1 MSFIHLHVHTDYST
15 DALSSAR
22 DLAMTA
28 KGLGMPGL
36 AITDHGTMA
45 GVPDFVE
52 SCEKEGLKPII
63 GCEFWLKGRDSSMED
78 RPYHL
83 ILLAK
88 NLTGYRNLVRITSI
102 SNTAEP
108 HKGRHCITH
117 DLLMKYH
124 EGLICTSACIGGEI
138 PQLILSDNLEKA
150 LETARWYRDVFGDD
164 FYIEV
169 SLHRPYGE
177 TILSVADDR
186 KAWETHVRELNAL
199 QERSNE
205 AIFSIAGKLGIKV
218 VATNDV
224 HFATKDD
231 AIAQDVVLC
240 LNADAKVSDSGR
252 LRYTHQEYL
261 KSREEMQIL
270 FPGHPEVLDNTM
282 EVFSKVES
290 FSIWGDFSLPVLT
303 DDDGALLEKKVFE
316 GAVRRFGAV
325 PDDVKERLKFEL
337 GRYAKLGAQSYLLIL
352 EDLVSWA
359 AGKGIWVGPGRNSAP
374 SSLVLYCLGI
384 TEVDPL
390 KAEFLFERF
399 ISPEMTGLPDIDL
412 DFEARR
418 RNEVVAYLQE
428 RYGACQVRTYGKWSK
443 RTAWLAVSKV
453 MGLPKGTVKRISE
466 AMSDDLSLRMDIEFS
481 SIIHRESSTG
491 SARTREALRNA
502 IRLTDKH
509 SGRNRIHGCAVMLS
523 RDPLASFIPVEENRE
538 QLVSQY
544 EAQHMEK
551 AGAVKLDILGLGMLD
566 VIHAACNQVSEE
578 SVTPLDIQSI
588 PLDDPEALEVF
599 SRGDTVGVIPFESD
613 GMRDYLRAF
622 RALTFDDLVA
632 MNVLYRPGPIDRIPE
647 FIDAANG
654 NGRRESWSPYVDGF
668 VRNTHGEIVFQEQVM
683 LLASSI
689 GGFSAEEA
697 NRFRKDVG
705 RQNVGLANYHSDFIS
720 GGLAKGISEDVL
732 ESVFHL
738 LLERGKYA
746 FLHTHAYCYTLIGWR
761 LAWLK
766 AHHPKA
772 FFSSLLNTALRMG
785 WDTDEYVADCTAH
798 GLQVTLPGRNASGPF
813 GVGKLNGSR

>member
-22 DLAMTA
+22 DLVMTA

-88 NLTGYRNLVRITSI
+88 TLTGYRNLVRLTSI

-117 DLLMKYH
+117 ELLLEHH
-124 EGLICTSACIGGEI
+124 EGLICSSACIGGEI
-138 PQLILSDNLEKA
+138 PQLILSGNPGKA
-150 LETARWYRDVFGDD
+150 METARWYKDVFGDD
-164 FYIEV
+164 FYLEV
-169 SLHRPYGE
+169 SLHKPDGH
-177 TILSVADDR
+177 TTLSVADDR
-186 KAWETHVRELNAL
+186 TAWETHVQELNAL

-205 AIFSIAGKLGIKV
+205 ALFSIAGELGIKV

-224 HFATKDD
+224 HFAEKDD
-231 AIAQDVVLC
+231 AIAQDIVLC
-240 LNADAKVSDSGR
+240 LNADAKVSDPGR
-252 LRYTHQEYL
+252 LRYTHQEYI
-261 KSREEMQIL
+261 KSREEMQLL
-270 FPGHPEVLDNTM
+270 FPDHPEVQDNTM

-290 FSIWGDFSLPVLT
+290 FSIWKDSSVPFLSE
-303 DDDGALLEKKVFE
+303 DDGALLEKKVFE

-359 AGKGIWVGPGRNSAP
+359 AGKGIWVGPGRSSAP

-399 ISPEMTGLPDIDL
+399 ISPERTGLPDIDL
-412 DFEARR
+412 DFEAGRR
-418 RNEVVAYLQE
+418 SEVVAYLQE

-453 MGLPKGTVKRISE
+453 MGLPKVTVKRISE
-466 AMSDDLSLRMDIEFS
+466 AMSNDLSLRMDIEFS

-509 SGRNRIHGCAVMLS
+509 SGRNDIHACAVMLS
-523 RDPLASFIPVEENRE
+523 RDPLASFIPVEESRG

-544 EAQHMEK
+544 EAKQVEK
-551 AGAVKLDILGLGMLD
+551 AGVVKLDILGLGMLD

-578 SVTPLDIQSI
+578 SGTPLDIRSV
-588 PLDDPEALEVF
+588 PMDDPGALKVF
-599 SRGDTVGVIPFESD
+599 SNGDTLGVIPFEFS

-632 MNVLYRPGPIDRIPE
+632 MYALYRPGPIEWIPE

-654 NGRRESWSPYVDGF
+654 NGRRESWFPYVDGYI
-668 VRNTHGEIVFQEQVM
+668 RNTHGKIDFQEQVM

-705 RQNVGLANYHSDFIS
+705 RQNVGFANYHSDFIS

-785 WDTDEYVADCTAH
+785 WDTDAYVKDCRAH
-798 GLQVTLPGRNASGPF
+798 GFEVVTPERSENGLFDVRIPG
-813 GVGKLNGSR
+813 